1 MIKITS
7 IDQMM
12 KRSRHSKYLYI
23 NRRGQE
29 FIRSGV
35 NLKRQFQESCYRNEF
50 FNINSITL
58 LENKEEVERIRYLRE
73 LVS

>member
-29 FIRSGV
+29 FIRSGC
-35 NLKRQFQESCYRNEF
+35 NLRRQFQESSYRNEF
-50 FNINSITL
+50 FDINSITL

-73 LVS
+73 LVG

>member
-1 MIKITS
+1 
-7 IDQMM
+7 M
-12 KRSRHSKYLYI
+12 KRSRHSKYLYT

-29 FIRSGV
+29 FIRSGYKIV
-35 NLKRQFQESCYRNEF
+35 HKFYDSDYRNEF
-50 FNINSITL
+50 FNINSVTL

>member
-7 IDQMM
+7 IDQIM
-12 KRSRHSKYLYI
+12 KRSRHSKYLYT

-29 FIRSGV
+29 FIRSGYKIV
-35 NLKRQFQESCYRNEF
+35 HKFYDSDYRNEF
-50 FNINSITL
+50 FNINSVTL